1 MLDKA
6 TDLLVGPVFDAVD
19 IGLVVLDS
27 QQCIIGWNEWIARVS
42 RRPAED
48 VLGKNLCDVFPDL
61 RNTRL
66 PAVIE
71 DAFQAGSSSI
81 LTHTLNTLLP
91 LQGDGGERLLHNIVV
106 RPVFS
111 APAKYC
117 LLQITDVTVAV
128 IRERLLRERQNARY
142 YAIVDSAPDAIIT
155 IDDSRKIRWV
165 NGAVD
170 DVLGYSHSE
179 LLEQKIDILLEPE
192 NVLLPILAKTNGREE
207 TRTAVSVVGR
217 YRDGRTRSLRRGCR

>member
-106 RPVFS
+106 RPVS
-111 APAKYC
+111 LHLRNIAYC
-117 LLQITDVTVAV
+117 
-128 IRERLLRERQNARY
+128 RLPMSPWR
-142 YAIVDSAPDAIIT
+142 
-155 IDDSRKIRWV
+155 
-165 NGAVD
+165 
-170 DVLGYSHSE
+170 
-179 LLEQKIDILLEPE
+179 
-192 NVLLPILAKTNGREE
+192 
-207 TRTAVSVVGR
+207 
-217 YRDGRTRSLRRGCR
+217 